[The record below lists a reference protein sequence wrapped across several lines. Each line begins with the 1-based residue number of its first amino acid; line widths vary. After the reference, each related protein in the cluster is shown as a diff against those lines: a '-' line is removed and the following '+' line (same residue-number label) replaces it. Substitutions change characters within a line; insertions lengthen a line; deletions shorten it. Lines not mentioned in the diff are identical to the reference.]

1 MCNLYGKDNSSCW
14 IHLPATNVVG
24 KARWEVSSCS
34 KNHAQHELHHEPPLK
49 HFKPF
54 RFISTTFCA
63 KCEAHSQRLCQA
75 HTPSSDTHDTYSS
88 SPWRVHVLAC
98 LFHKIWCWIDSENSV
113 FRTRKMRCAKTI
125 KSHLRAIYRTR
136 TSHSAGKDACK
147 CRDACLA
154 VREQFDAVIRTQS
167 QKNNSLAASATKYC
181 AVIILVISTLFKP
194 SKHAKQS

>member
-1 MCNLYGKDNSSCW
+1 
-14 IHLPATNVVG
+14 
-24 KARWEVSSCS
+24 
-34 KNHAQHELHHEPPLK
+34 
-49 HFKPF
+49 
-54 RFISTTFCA
+54 
-63 KCEAHSQRLCQA
+63 
-75 HTPSSDTHDTYSS
+75 
-88 SPWRVHVLAC
+88 
-98 LFHKIWCWIDSENSV
+98 
-113 FRTRKMRCAKTI
+113 MRCAKTI

-194 SKHAKQS
+194 SKHAKQSL